1 MPSND
6 TARNPAPLT
15 ITTVAQS
22 ADGFQ
27 VLLLSAYGHR
37 ELRCFILNGCETP
50 VAREESAELLGVSAA
65 DREAHAL
72 KVVAAHGS

>member
-1 MPSND
+1 MHS
-6 TARNPAPLT
+6 ASPATTTPLT

-27 VLLLSAYGHR
+27 VLLLSAYGHD
-37 ELRCFILNGCETP
+37 LRCFILNGCETP

>member
-1 MPSND
+1 MLTN
-6 TARNPAPLT
+6 TNAAAPLT

-27 VLLLSAYGHR
+27 VLLLSAYGHD
-37 ELRCFILNGCETP
+37 LRCFILDGCETP
-50 VAREESAELLGVSAA
+50 VAREESAELLGVSAS
-65 DREAHAL
+65 DREAHIL